1 MLQVTL
7 GVVGLLQGVILHK
20 FYSQEPI
27 WVVEPSRKAFSFSM
41 HGPHG
46 GLLQLHHTALQWVTT
61 ALLQLHHSSL
71 CWQVN
76 SHSPPPRSGLLNTL
90 NTIITHGKLPCADTY
105 YFPYHS
111 FISEQ
116 QSCESLPST
125 PVVFPPWLQLFTPP
139 PCAHNTPGLRTSPP
153 GTKLP
158 GFVQLG
164 VLQTRTAQEV
174 WKWLKGSSRCG
185 CWWVTRCWQRFGLTC
200 STRVMLDFH
209 GVKFSNHQ
217 ILQN

>member
-1 MLQVTL
+1 MRGDSQVVLGGIPQLNPPTPVLVPHLSLHLLLCPALHVGTCAKKQGGDMLQVAL

-111 FISEQ
+111 YF
-116 QSCESLPST
+116 
-125 PVVFPPWLQLFTPP
+125 
-139 PCAHNTPGLRTSPP
+139 
-153 GTKLP
+153 
-158 GFVQLG
+158 
-164 VLQTRTAQEV
+164 RTAKLWVPALHTSCVSTLIAAIYPTSLCPQHT
-174 WKWLKGSSRCG
+174 WSQDFSSRHQAA
-185 CWWVTRCWQRFGLTC
+185 W
-200 STRVMLDFH
+200 FH
-209 GVKFSNHQ
+209 SAGSAAN
-217 ILQN
+217 